1 MSLVK
6 SGQPVPCPVTRFDKY
21 GLSIP
26 VQCFVLQV
34 LASVAENLTNEIA
47 RNQTN
52 PRQINR
58 AQVLAQRSRFSLT
71 RLGIGPLSPITS
83 WPGELYEIV
92 STVAREIAYDGND
105 LIRGISPTMGSLLD
119 SVHEIRTNLK
129 GDGDEFAQRIRQL
142 IADLIAPWETFLTS
156 N

>member
-6 SGQPVPCPVTRFDKY
+6 SGQPVPCPVIRFDKY

-34 LASVAENLTNEIA
+34 LVSVAENLTDETA
-47 RNQTN
+47 QSQTH
-52 PRQINR
+52 PRLLSR
-58 AQVLAQRSRFSLT
+58 AQMLAQRSRLSLT
-71 RLGIGPLSPITS
+71 GLGIGPLSPITS

-142 IADLIAPWETFLTS
+142 ISDLVAPWETFLTS
-156 N
+156 S